1 MSRAPLDDALL
12 REAFA
17 LLALRGVTYEQAM
30 ADRLR
35 SRIVMARA
43 AALRSKL
50 KKQQLRKRGAHEQ
63 QSVLEQS

>member
-1 MSRAPLDDALL
+1 MSHAPLDDALL

-43 AALRSKL
+43 AALRHQRQKEA
-50 KKQQLRKRGAHEQ
+50 KRG
-63 QSVLEQS
+63 